1 MFRISPATANGVRG
15 LFGCGAYLI
24 FDLTSA
30 ELIRGGGGLNRVNTV
45 IYFSLQKRGLIGE
58 AEGGLLE
65 KLQYG

>member
-1 MFRISPATANGVRG
+1 MFRISPATANGVWG

-24 FDLTSA
+24 FGLTSA
-30 ELIRGGGGLNRVNTV
+30 EPIRGGGLNRVNTV

-58 AEGGLLE
+58 GGLLE